1 MMREYDCLCSLYT
14 SIIKFDI
21 FLIYPSPSLP
31 RSLSLSFFSLHN
43 FLFNDLNI
51 VFYSFFFLIQ
61 PVIQLEQQVWH
72 IAPVARK
79 SNNMNTIASPL

>member
-1 MMREYDCLCSLYT
+1 MREYDCLCSLYT
-14 SIIKFDI
+14 SIFKFDI
-21 FLIYPSPSLP
+21 FLIYPSPTLA
-31 RSLSLSFFSLHN
+31 LFIVFFLHF

-61 PVIQLEQQVWH
+61 PVIQLEQQVWR